1 MSFKNKEI
9 SKNSLKTNSLISS
22 CLIIII
28 NWSWKLFHSWNHSIG
43 LKMKKKPVPCKE
55 ILNLSLTKTKQCTKE
70 NGQEQKDKNLEME
83 EVFKSGL
90 MVRDTMDS
98 GK

>member
-1 MSFKNKEI
+1 
-9 SKNSLKTNSLISS
+9 
-22 CLIIII
+22 
-28 NWSWKLFHSWNHSIG
+28 
-43 LKMKKKPVPCKE
+43 MKKKPVPCKE
-55 ILNLSLTKTKQCTKE
+55 ILNLSLTKTRQCTKE